1 MGTAWTDHVTKF
13 FKEQKLNN
21 PEYTFKQALKE
32 AGKTFK
38 KGQNAVVKGVKNT
51 TNAAEGMAEGV
62 IALASHPMTRK
73 HRRRRG
79 KSHKKSHGNQH
90 KNNGKSNKKHHRK
103 SHKKRRTQKKGRRY

>member
-38 KGQNAVVKGVKNT
+38 KGRNAVVKGVMNT
-51 TNAAEGMAEGV
+51 ADAAEGV
-62 IALASHPMTRK
+62 ISLASRPVTRK
-73 HRRRRG
+73 RRRRRG
-79 KSHKKSHGNQH
+79 KSHKKSHGKGH
-90 KNNGKSNKKHHRK
+90 KKSHGK
-103 SHKKRRTQKKGRRY
+103 SHKKRRTKRKSRKH